1 MQTLTTLQELKID
14 FFQMTQTAHGQR
26 RSMFTFQRT
35 HMPPCNVLQIQMTGS
50 PWGTLNLQS
59 GRLTCK
65 FGISNIQFVHMLSKS
80 AFLFYF
86 SFSVYFLSPFLSLCS
101 TTPTMTYS

>member
-35 HMPPCNVLQIQMTGS
+35 HIASAQRAS
-50 PWGTLNLQS
+50 DSDDRQS
-59 GRLTCK
+59 VGNFELTV
-65 FGISNIQFVHMLSKS
+65 G
-80 AFLFYF
+80 AFN
-86 SFSVYFLSPFLSLCS
+86 
-101 TTPTMTYS
+101 M